1 MRSVCVFEQNP
12 PKTAGKSTNFQK
24 ITMAFLIVFSF
35 FFRIGDKGLNPK
47 DTEHKTTGK
56 KRKGQ
61 YNQNHL
67 NPNLYSSK
75 PCVNFLLLF
84 LSEVILWD

>member
-35 FFRIGDKGLNPK
+35 FFRIGDKGQDSKGNAYK
-47 DTEHKTTGK
+47 NHTK
-56 KRKGQ
+56 KQKGRKYGAIFIMGIFFFQ
-61 YNQNHL
+61 T
-67 NPNLYSSK
+67 
-75 PCVNFLLLF
+75 
-84 LSEVILWD
+84 